1 MILAIIDHMENQLFI
16 EKVDEDIIIEKYN
29 GNEEDYI
36 KDKYGYDDKSL
47 FSWDYLT
54 KPIEVFGTDKLT
66 INYNKKADKMA
77 ENVTKN
83 DNVAEK

>member
-16 EKVDEDIIIEKYN
+16 EKVDEDVIIEKYN

-36 KDKYGYDDKSL
+36 KDQYGYDDKSF

-54 KPIEVFGTDKLT
+54 KPIEVFNTDKLT
-66 INYNKKADKMA
+66 IHFNKKADKVT
-77 ENVTKN
+77 ENMTET